1 MYDALDQEL
10 VDEDGGRNSSTIV
23 GITCALVL
31 LLASEESP
39 AGRLL
44 LLRDLATK
52 FGSLIDPDPNE
63 VPFRRPLL
71 LLLMVLSNVWTVDVA
86 GTRPLAGA
94 LLVKKTAA
102 LRPNIVSTACGGV
115 Y

>member
-23 GITCALVL
+23 GITRALVL

-39 AGRLL
+39 ASRLL
-44 LLRDLATK
+44 LLLDLMTK
-52 FGSLIDPDPNE
+52 LGSLIDPDPKE

-71 LLLMVLSNVWTVDVA
+71 LVIVLSNVWTVDVA
-86 GTRPLAGA
+86 GARPLSGA
-94 LLVKKTAA
+94 LLVK
-102 LRPNIVSTACGGV
+102 
-115 Y
+115 